1 MDEPFGE
8 PAPEPSPIQQAWSIA
23 TAPLHPIEEPAR
35 EREARFTAAVA
46 TVMLALGVIATVST
60 LLPGQGSWTAGGQ
73 TMALSL
79 MGGATLAILA
89 AYILSRTSHYTWG
102 AFLLVSVTWLAT
114 ILTNLA
120 GTGVETA
127 IGLVYLAL
135 PILLSSLLLPTMVT
149 LTVAASLM
157 VQTFIL
163 PSATQAPGAR
173 QELLTFLF
181 IFTLLAVA
189 VHRLRER
196 DLQQLDEQARNLR
209 ESRERVRQLFSASF
223 EAIIVHDGTE
233 VVDANPMVTQLF
245 GIQAEE
251 AQGLDLA
258 RLLALDEDD
267 DRWER
272 ITQESSG
279 AFELAGR
286 RADGATFPMEAR
298 SRDIEYRGQDL
309 RVTVLRDITERKD
322 SEHHQARRAEA
333 EARRA
338 ELEQLVWLTSHAL
351 RSPVRTVRSFTQLL
365 TRHLGEDLD
374 DQTEE
379 YVDFLQAGTNQLD
392 CLLHDLRTFAE
403 VITRETVHRPTPL
416 GAVARGA
423 LDDVLSEEER
433 SDVEVRI
440 DPLPTVV
447 GDSVQLHHLF
457 THLFENAI
465 YAQEDEEWPRLHVSS
480 APQGS
485 RWRIEVRDAGP
496 GVDPE
501 HRERVFEIFQRLDQ
515 GQDPDRT
522 GVGLALCQRIVEQ
535 HGGDIWMT
543 DGMDG
548 AHGKGTAVVFTLP
561 RAQEGASLP
570 GEATDLAQA

>member
-1 MDEPFGE
+1 MDKPFGE
-8 PAPEPSPIQQAWSIA
+8 TTSDPSPLQQAWGIA
-23 TAPLHPIEEPAR
+23 TAPLHDIAEPAR

-46 TVMLALGVIATVST
+46 TVTLALGVIATVST
-60 LLPGQGSWTAGGQ
+60 LLPGQGNWTTGGQ
-73 TMALSL
+73 AMALSL

-89 AYILSRTSHYTWG
+89 AYILSRTAHYTWG
-102 AFLLVSVTWLAT
+102 AFLLVSITWLAT

-120 GTGVETA
+120 GTESSTA

-163 PSATQAPGAR
+163 PSATSAPGAR

-181 IFTLLAVA
+181 VFTLLAVA

-223 EAIIVHDGTE
+223 EAIIVHEGTE
-233 VVDANPMVTQLF
+233 IIDANPMVSQLF
-245 GIQAEE
+245 GIRSEE
-251 AQGLDLA
+251 AVGVDLGTVIQMPA
-258 RLLALDEDD
+258 DDE
-267 DRWER
+267 RWAR
-272 ITQESSG
+272 ITAESAG
-279 AFELAGR
+279 AFELTGR
-286 RADGATFPMEAR
+286 RSDGTTFPMEAR

-309 RVTVLRDITERKD
+309 RVTVLRDITQRKD

-374 DQTEE
+374 AQTQE
-379 YVDFLQAGTNQLD
+379 YVDFLAAGTHQLD
-392 CLLHDLRTFAE
+392 NLLNDLRTFAE
-403 VITRETVHRPTPL
+403 VITREAVHRATPL
-416 GAVARGA
+416 TAVAEGA
-423 LDDVLSEEER
+423 LEDVLQR
-433 SDVEVRI
+433 DDGRDVEVQI

-457 THLFENAI
+457 THLFENAVF
-465 YAQEDEEWPRLHVSS
+465 AQEDEEWPRIRVRSQ
-480 APQGS
+480 PMG
-485 RWRIEVRDAGP
+485 RGWRIEVMDAGP
-496 GVDPE
+496 GIERE
-501 HRERVFEIFQRLDQ
+501 HRQRVFEIFQRLDH

-522 GVGLALCQRIVEQ
+522 GIGLALCNRVVEQ
-535 HGGDIWMT
+535 HGGDIWIE
-543 DGMDG
+543 DGLDG
-548 AHGKGTAVVFTLP
+548 ADGKGASVVFTLP
-561 RAQEGASLP
+561 GEQVAGQSASGAADPAQ
-570 GEATDLAQA
+570 T